1 MSRRRAGESV
11 PSVPTGLNYSTL
23 EQVSAWRF
31 LRHRIA
37 VAVGRRNVRL
47 VHDPSKN
54 RSAALL
60 VSSVAAVVGIGVCF
74 IMAFFRPMG
83 LLGNEQIVAAR
94 ESGELYVTVD
104 GVMHPALNLTSA
116 RLIVG
121 QAASPRLVPMA
132 KIREYP
138 IGPVVGI
145 LGAPNDLEP
154 RTPADTGWALCD
166 RLGSTG
172 AQVVPRVAV
181 ITGTA
186 TLGDWAHSISSPDAA
201 LMGYQG
207 DTYLVTEGHRSAI
220 DLADKAVT
228 LALGIPVGG
237 VRPAPMSRALYE
249 ALIPTAPLRVPE
261 VPNPGGP
268 IGYSTPQLP
277 LVSGSVLRVSDVSGD
292 PEFFVALPA
301 GVQRVPITV
310 ATMIIDAGL
319 VAGAQA
325 IAANAAA
332 VATLPQATGFDI
344 SIYPPQPV
352 RLLDKDSEPVTCVMW
367 RKTSGAPQA
376 QVTTVSGRR
385 LPIPIG
391 DERRV
396 VALVSAGHP
405 DVADEVYVG
414 ADSANFVRV
423 TGMEPDSP
431 RGESLWF
438 IGNNGVRFGIPTAGN
453 GDEQT
458 RQALGLELDPAPAP
472 WSVLAWLPV
481 GPALSKGAALTQ
493 HDTLEPDPNVA
504 VLHTTTP
511 GGTS

>member
-1 MSRRRAGESV
+1 MSNKERNES
-11 PSVPTGLNYSTL
+11 PSLPTGLNYSTL
-23 EQVSAWRF
+23 EQVSGWRF

-54 RSAALL
+54 SSAALL
-60 VSSVAAVVGIGVCF
+60 VSSVIGVLVIGLCF
-74 IMAFFRPMG
+74 IMAFLKPMG
-83 LLGNEQIVAAR
+83 QIGNEQIVAAR
-94 ESGELYVTVD
+94 ESGELYVNVD

-121 QAASPRLVPMA
+121 QAAAPRLVPMA

-166 RLGSTG
+166 RLGSMG
-172 AQVVPRVAV
+172 SQVVPRVAV
-181 ITGTA
+181 ITGTP
-186 TLGDWAHSISSPDAA
+186 TLGDWAHGIASPEAV
-201 LMGYQG
+201 LMSYQG
-207 DTYLVTEGHRSAI
+207 DTYLVTDGHRSAI

-228 LALGIPVGG
+228 LALGVQVGA

-249 ALIPTAPLRVPE
+249 ALIPTAPLKVPG

-268 IGYSTPQLP
+268 IGYSSAQLP

-292 PEFFVALPA
+292 PQFFVALPA

-325 IAANAAA
+325 IASNAAA
-332 VATLPQATGFDI
+332 VATLPQATGFDT

-352 RLLDKDSEPVTCVMW
+352 RLLDKESDPVTCVMW

-376 QVTTVSGRR
+376 QVSTVSGRR
-385 LPIPIG
+385 LPIPVG
-391 DERRV
+391 DEQRV
-396 VALVSAGHP
+396 VSLVSAGA
-405 DVADEVYVG
+405 DVADEVYIG
-414 ADSANFVRV
+414 ADSANFVKV
-423 TGMEPDSP
+423 TGMEPSSP

-458 RQALGLELDPAPAP
+458 RRALGLELAPTPAP
-472 WSVLAWLPV
+472 WALLSWLPV
-481 GPALSKGAALTQ
+481 GPALSESAALTQ

-504 VLHTTTP
+504 VLHTKSP
-511 GGTS
+511 GGTP